1 MELDEIESRNEEFP
15 LTIAF
20 LELVN
25 SLTNIPVPTML
36 GAGYRAPGFD
46 PYLEF
51 LRDTVFL
58 KYRSRA
64 YKNPEEK
71 VSPDF

>member
-1 MELDEIESRNEEFP
+1 MNLPI
-15 LTIAF
+15 
-20 LELVN
+20 
-25 SLTNIPVPTML
+25 PTML

-58 KYRSRA
+58 KYKWRA
-64 YKNPEEK
+64 YRDPGEK
-71 VSPDF
+71 VCQGDLKVRIRINY